1 MMERWRRSIRCAA
14 ATAAALLILAGAA
27 DLRACTLW
35 AAAGERAAH
44 GGSLIAKNRDWTPEP
59 DEVRLVAPARGFR
72 FLGLFP
78 VRAGKRPGAV
88 AGVNEKGL
96 TVVVASAGSIPR
108 EERTKGGK
116 GLLRQLL
123 TEFSTVEEVLARRTL
138 FSRTHP
144 VIYLLADSR
153 RIAWVEVA
161 PAGRFALR
169 DSAGG
174 VLSHTNH
181 FLDAALIDAN
191 QKIGQSSRARLARIE
206 ELLAGKARPLTRE
219 DFIAFSGDRSAGPD
233 NSIWRTGSRPERERT
248 LATWIVS
255 LPKDAPPELFVRL
268 ADPGAAER
276 TGTLNLDAAFW
287 KRPEGTVF

>member
-1 MMERWRRSIRCAA
+1 MRHCPRRSIGSICAL
-14 ATAAALLILAGAA
+14 AAALLTLAGAA
-27 DLRACTLW
+27 DLSACTLW

-59 DEVRLVAPARGFR
+59 DEVRLVAPAQGFR

-78 VRAGKRPGAV
+78 VREGKRPGVV
-88 AGVNEKGL
+88 AGVNERGL
-96 TVVVASAGSIPR
+96 SVVVASAGSLPR
-108 EERTKGGK
+108 EERIKGGK

-123 TEFSTVEEVLARRTL
+123 TEFSTVEEVLAKRAL

-161 PAGRFALR
+161 PGGRYAVR
-169 DSAGG
+169 DSTSG

-181 FLDAALIDAN
+181 FLDATLDDAN
-191 QKIGQSSRARLARIE
+191 QRIGRSSRARLARIE
-206 ELLAGKARPLTRE
+206 ALLAGKAQPLTRE
-219 DFIAFSGDRSAGPD
+219 DCIAFSADRNDGPD
-233 NSIWRTGSRPERERT
+233 NSIWRTGSRPEGKRT

-255 LPKDAPPELFVRL
+255 LPREAPPELFVRL
-268 ADPGAAER
+268 ADPGAAEK
-276 TGTLNLDAAFW
+276 TGNLKLDAAFW
-287 KRPEGTVF
+287 KRPEGAIF